1 MVAWCLENAQHF
13 CILIFNSHT
22 KANQIPEQPNEVDAC
37 LVVLWIVWILFL
49 FERLNYPLI
58 IAIRSLQ
65 PELIHIYTVVYDSV
79 GWAKV
84 AATFEGRRISGQKME
99 RGIPFLIDIIH
110 KIFIEVNDQSSPR
123 ELRNAIWFHH
133 PSSYN
138 YCSVYEDHQRQGYML
153 CAAEADCTMMVDM
166 KPLKQ
171 Q

>member
-110 KIFIEVNDQSSPR
+110 KIFIEVNDLKCQIKVVPENCAMQYGFTIR
-123 ELRNAIWFHH
+123 PPTIIVAFMRIIKGRGTCCA
-133 PSSYN
+133 
-138 YCSVYEDHQRQGYML
+138 QRKRIAQ
-153 CAAEADCTMMVDM
+153 
-166 KPLKQ
+166 
-171 Q
+171 